1 MRFPKPLFYLTQF
14 TWALPQNLIGGI
26 GYLACKDKYPHE
38 RFHEAF
44 VTYIEKESF
53 GGVSLGCF
61 VFMNPSHGEV
71 YTHDTRIHEFGHC
84 VQSLL
89 LGPLYWPVIA
99 VPSFVWCNLPAC
111 VRYRKEKGVSYYKL
125 YCEAWANSWGQKWT
139 GEAFM
144 EENK

>member
-1 MRFPKPLFYLTQF
+1 MRFPKPLFYLAQF
-14 TWALPQNLIGGI
+14 TWALPQNLAGGI
-26 GYLACKDKYPHE
+26 GYLACKDKYPQE

-44 VTYIEKESF
+44 VTYIEKKGF

-61 VFMNPSHGEV
+61 VFMNPGHGEV

-84 VQSLL
+84 AQSLL

-139 GEAFM
+139 GERFM
-144 EENK
+144 EEVK